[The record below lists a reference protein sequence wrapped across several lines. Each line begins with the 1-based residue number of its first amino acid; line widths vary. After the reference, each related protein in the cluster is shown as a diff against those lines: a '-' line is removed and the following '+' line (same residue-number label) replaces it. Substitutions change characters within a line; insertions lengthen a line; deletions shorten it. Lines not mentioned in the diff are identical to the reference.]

1 MNRTGVDYVATE
13 ISSSPPPPQGGQVD
27 FSCVS
32 IKITFFLVIV
42 DVISSVNI
50 NLFANIK
57 ITWSID
63 EQFLSYER

>member
-13 ISSSPPPPQGGQVD
+13 ISSSPPQMKWQVD

-42 DVISSVNI
+42 DVISSVNM